1 MEIARNKKAEQI
13 LFRFDKDFASMKAL
27 NEAMRKTELWKY
39 NQEGKAG
46 ELNRGLYDSMAQL
59 ANLIKTTY
67 K

>member
-1 MEIARNKKAEQI
+1 ME
-13 LFRFDKDFASMKAL
+13 AL
-27 NEAMRKTELWKY
+27 QNAMRQTELWKY

-46 ELNRGLYDSMAQL
+46 ELNRGLYDSMAPL